1 MPRATTVTRYA
12 QIRKENENKIKI
24 SFFASAVKY
33 HNWKSVLDSLRGGK
47 YPYEV
52 VFSGYLDKD
61 LTEPFLYKYP
71 ELKYIETYNIKPA
84 QCYEVARRAC
94 VGELVCWIDDDH
106 TFSEGF
112 VDKVYDYWD
121 ESWQISS
128 WKKIITTEYIEKDT
142 EENIDN
148 YRFYARN
155 LNTPQMPLVGI
166 MNREY
171 LDSLGGLDSRYIIAR
186 WNCDI
191 AMRTLADGGK
201 VVVFKYACVT
211 LDSKNKNG
219 LYNNFWSGWN
229 EDSEQLEN
237 SWVIGGY
244 KRFSDP
250 LLVIDKN
257 EKPYWHVPISNQEV
271 TLKRNDEFV
280 PFKDEDILRISQKPV
295 GTWFSQFG

>member
-1 MPRATTVTRYA
+1 MPEV
-12 QIRKENENKIKI
+12 NVPKI
-24 SFFASAVKY
+24 SFFASAIRP
-33 HNWKSVLDSLRGGK
+33 HLWQRLLDSLKGGK
-47 YPYEV
+47 HKYEI
-52 VFSGYLDKD
+52 VFAGFIDP
-61 LTEPFLYKYP
+61 EIINKYP
-71 ELKYIETYNIKPA
+71 EIRYIQTDNIKPA

-94 VGELVCWIDDDH
+94 LGELVCWIDDDH

-112 VDKVYDYWD
+112 VDKVCDYWD
-121 ESWQISS
+121 EYGSYKTIL
-128 WKKIITTEYIEKDT
+128 TTQYIEKET
-142 EENIDN
+142 EENIEN

-166 MNREY
+166 MDREY
-171 LDSLGGLDSRYIIAR
+171 LEKLGGIDSRYIIAR

-191 AMRTLADGGK
+191 AMRNLEFGGRTK
-201 VVVFKYACVT
+201 VFKDVCVT

-244 KRFSDP
+244 KRFPDP
-250 LLVIDKN
+250 LLVVERNKQ
-257 EKPYWHVPISNQEV
+257 PYWFVPISNQEV
-271 TLKRNDEFV
+271 TLERNDIFV

-295 GTWFSQFG
+295 GIWFSKWG

>member
-12 QIRKENENKIKI
+12 QIRKENENKIKL
-24 SFFASAVKY
+24 SFFASAIRPYLWNKL
-33 HNWKSVLDSLRGGK
+33 LDSLKGGK
-47 YPYEV
+47 YKYEV
-52 VFSGYLDKD
+52 VFAGFI
-61 LTEPFLYKYP
+61 EEALYKPIMEKYP
-71 ELKYIETYNIKPA
+71 ELRYIKTENIKPA
-84 QCYEVARRAC
+84 QAYEVARREC
-94 VGELVCWIDDDH
+94 KGELVCWIDDDH

-191 AMRTLADGGK
+191 AMRTLSDSGK
-201 VVVFKYACVT
+201 VVVFKDVCVT

-271 TLKRNDEFV
+271 GK
-280 PFKDEDILRISQKPV
+280 
-295 GTWFSQFG
+295 

>member
-1 MPRATTVTRYA
+1 MPEV
-12 QIRKENENKIKI
+12 NVPKI
-24 SFFASAVKY
+24 SFFASAIRP
-33 HNWKSVLDSLRGGK
+33 HLWQCLSDSLKGGK
-47 YPYEV
+47 YKYEI
-52 VFSGYLDKD
+52 VFAGFID
-61 LTEPFLYKYP
+61 P
-71 ELKYIETYNIKPA
+71 EITKAYSDIRYIQTDNIKPA
-84 QCYEVARRAC
+84 QAYEVARRSC
-94 VGELVCWIDDDH
+94 KGELVCWIDDDH
-106 TFSEGF
+106 AFSEGF
-112 VDKVYDYWD
+112 VDKVCDYWD
-121 ESWQISS
+121 EYGSYKTIL
-128 WKKIITTEYIEKDT
+128 TTEYKEIGT

-166 MNREY
+166 MNNEY
-171 LDSLGGLDSRYIIAR
+171 LNDLGGIDSRYIIAR

-191 AMRTLADGGK
+191 TMRNLAFGGK
-201 VVVFKYACVT
+201 TIVFKDVCVT

-250 LLVIDKN
+250 LLVVEKN
-257 EKPYWHVPISNQEV
+257 KQPYWFVPISNQEV
-271 TLKRNDEFV
+271 TLERNDIFV

-295 GTWFSQFG
+295 GIWFSKWG